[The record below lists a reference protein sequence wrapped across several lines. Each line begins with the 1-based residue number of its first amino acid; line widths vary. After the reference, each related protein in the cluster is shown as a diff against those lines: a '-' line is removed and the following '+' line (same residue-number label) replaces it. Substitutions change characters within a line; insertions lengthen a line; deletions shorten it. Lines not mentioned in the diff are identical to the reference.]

1 MVLHLVLF
9 RFKPEAKPQLDEAVL
24 RLKAMVGQVEVIRD
38 LKAGTDFLHL
48 GRSYDLGLAV
58 TFDSRGDLAVYNDH
72 PAHVPVAQFLGQL
85 YEQVVSVDFEF

>member
-9 RFKPEAKPQLDEAVL
+9 RFKPEAKPHLDEAVL

-38 LKAGTDFLHL
+38 LKAGTDFIHS

-58 TFDSRGDLAVYNDH
+58 TFDDRPALEVYNDH
-72 PAHVPVAQFLGQL
+72 PAHVPVKQFLGAL
-85 YEQVVSVDFEF
+85 YDQAVAVDFEF